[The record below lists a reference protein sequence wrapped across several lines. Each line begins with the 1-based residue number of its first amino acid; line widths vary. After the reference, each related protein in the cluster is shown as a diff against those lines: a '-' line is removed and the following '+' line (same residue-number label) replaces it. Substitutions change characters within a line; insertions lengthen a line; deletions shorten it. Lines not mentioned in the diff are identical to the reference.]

1 MRSSPDADGAALRC
15 VLGGPPGV
23 GKSTVGR
30 LVAAALGWRSIDL
43 DEAIEAEAGAPVAR
57 LFERDGE
64 AAFRALERAALRES
78 LRHER
83 VVISVGGGALV
94 DRATRHEALRRARVV
109 TLQAPAATL
118 RERLARGVERPL
130 LRGSAAALEALLEAR
145 RPAYA
150 EAHAEVDATGPVEA
164 VTSAVV
170 ALARAAAPMVVPL
183 GERSYRV
190 HVGPLDGLSRAMASR
205 TTAVIV
211 TDATVQRHWGEAAAS
226 ALGGRSARVVLRPGE
241 RSKTLRSVA
250 RVWEAAGAQGAD
262 RRALIACVGG
272 GVVTDVG
279 GFAASTW
286 LRGVSYVSVPTS
298 LLAMVDASVGGKTGV
313 DLPAGKNLVGAF
325 HQPSLVWIDPAV
337 LATLAPAHYRA
348 ALAEVVKIA
357 AVREPGLLSWL
368 EAHAASLGS
377 RPSAEALAPGGVVEG
392 MIRRAV
398 QAKIDV
404 VAEDER
410 ESGVRAL
417 LNFGHTVG
425 HALEAGAAFR
435 ALHGDCVAAGM
446 RAELEV
452 GVALGVTPAELR
464 RRVVALMD
472 ALGLARSIGADAG
485 VARAALRLDKKREN
499 GAFRVALAS
508 GAGEGTVAEVTASTL
523 TRALR
528 RVIEIR
534 RPPSG

>member
-1 MRSSPDADGAALRC
+1 MRSSPGADVAALRC

-30 LVAAALGWRSIDL
+30 AAAGALGWRFIDL
-43 DEAIEAEAGAPVAR
+43 DALVEAQAGVTIAR

-64 AAFRALERAALRES
+64 AAFRERERAALREV
-78 LRHER
+78 LRLER
-83 VVISVGGGALV
+83 VVISAGGGALL
-94 DRATRHEALRRARVV
+94 DRTMRHETLRCARVI
-109 TLQAPAATL
+109 TLHAPAATL
-118 RERLARGVERPL
+118 RERLAGGVERPL
-130 LRGSAAALEALLEAR
+130 LRGSAGALEALLEAR
-145 RPAYA
+145 RSVYS
-150 EAHAEVDATGPVEA
+150 EAHSELDATGPVEA
-164 VTSAVV
+164 VASAVA
-170 ALARAAAPMVVPL
+170 ALAGSAAPLVVPL

-190 HVGPLDGLSRAMASR
+190 HVGPLRGLAGEVAARSI
-205 TTAVIV
+205 AVLV
-211 TDATVQRHWGEAAAS
+211 TDATVARHWGDAAAM
-226 ALGGRSARVVLRPGE
+226 ALGGSGARVVLRPGE

-250 RVWEAAGAQGAD
+250 RVWEAAGARGAD
-262 RRALIACVGG
+262 RRAAIACVGG

-286 LRGVSYVSVPTS
+286 LRGVPYVSVPTS

-313 DLPAGKNLVGAF
+313 DLPAGKNLVGTF

-337 LATLAPAHYRA
+337 LATLAPGHYRA
-348 ALAEVVKIA
+348 ALSEVVKIA
-357 AVREPGLLSWL
+357 AVRDAALLSWL
-368 EAHAASLGS
+368 EFNATSLGR
-377 RPSAEALAPGGVVEG
+377 RPAAGALEPGGAVEE

-435 ALHGDCVAAGM
+435 ALHGDCVAVGM
-446 RAELEV
+446 RAELGLGE
-452 GVALGVTPAELR
+452 ALGVTPAELR
-464 RRVVALMD
+464 RRVLGLMD
-472 ALGLARSIGADAG
+472 SLGLARSVGADG
-485 VARAALRLDKKREN
+485 EVARAALRFDKKREN
-499 GAFRVALAS
+499 GAFRVALPS
-508 GAGEGTVAEVTASTL
+508 GAGEGTVAEVPPSQL

-534 RPPSG
+534 